1 MIASLAACTGGTDD
15 KKHPILRRKK
25 QIQSHRLIIPHHPTS
40 RLFILGTIQSIA
52 GNEIELALA
61 KIPEELKPG
70 AAGESNNGSQNG
82 NGVSGEGENYVGG
95 ITDIPE
101 GKDRSDTAPDQVEG
115 DKKSLASMLEYTG
128 ENKSFVIPV
137 GVQLTNMTGGSA
149 NVSDLNKMNVLMI
162 TVNKKDNAVIS
173 CEILE

>member
-1 MIASLAACTGGTDD
+1 MGVRMVTAYPVREKTMLAV
-15 KKHPILRRKK
+15 L
-25 QIQSHRLIIPHHPTS
+25 
-40 RLFILGTIQSIA
+40 
-52 GNEIELALA
+52 
-61 KIPEELKPG
+61 
-70 AAGESNNGSQNG
+70 
-82 NGVSGEGENYVGG
+82 
-95 ITDIPE
+95 DIPE

>member
-1 MIASLAACTGGTDD
+1 
-15 KKHPILRRKK
+15 
-25 QIQSHRLIIPHHPTS
+25 
-40 RLFILGTIQSIA
+40 
-52 GNEIELALA
+52 
-61 KIPEELKPG
+61 
-70 AAGESNNGSQNG
+70 
-82 NGVSGEGENYVGG
+82 
-95 ITDIPE
+95 
-101 GKDRSDTAPDQVEG
+101 
-115 DKKSLASMLEYTG
+115 MLEYTG